1 MSPHLIRVSFHLL
14 LSSFFQSVWSQEE
27 LLVGPKAFSRNQNMT
42 NIIIKDWNFFTRQKS
57 TILLN
62 MKDIK
67 ERIFFS
73 RRAKLLQL
81 SRDAAGSP
89 SSPDDASP
97 SDQTSKEVGCQKEKP
112 EKLESLQKGWVRKR

>member
-1 MSPHLIRVSFHLL
+1 
-14 LSSFFQSVWSQEE
+14 
-27 LLVGPKAFSRNQNMT
+27 MT

-112 EKLESLQKGWVRKR
+112 EKLESQQKGWVRKR

>member
-1 MSPHLIRVSFHLL
+1 
-14 LSSFFQSVWSQEE
+14 
-27 LLVGPKAFSRNQNMT
+27 
-42 NIIIKDWNFFTRQKS
+42 
-57 TILLN
+57 

-97 SDQTSKEVGCQKEKP
+97 SDQTSKEVGCQKENLKNSKTGKP
-112 EKLESLQKGWVRKR
+112 AKRLIEKKKTWKTQKKTWQTGKPAISLKRLIEKKKPWKTQKKLDKLENQLLA